1 MFKRNLTYSHLL
13 NIFNALLK
21 IPKHVFEPPEFVIM
35 GKEKDGK
42 STALNNIMWEH
53 KDNKPLPKT
62 AHLLPTQE
70 DFSTAY
76 GQQYPV
82 STAQSALDKKMLEYR
97 LQLSN
102 GQHINPPPI
111 NVTVKG
117 PNFDNLALTDTPGI
131 VKSASSKEDQIKNK
145 VFSDIIKET
154 VNETRSAVNGDVI
167 TNFVAKELEHI
178 KTTFLENQGVVQD
191 PNLAQS
197 FQSKFLI
204 MFKTTTTTIIEKLFE
219 KKKKNH
225 SIGVNPI
232 HANSYREKEIFDE
245 LRKSLLAYTFGEE
258 NNERD
263 TIFTVIVS
271 ILTKGFFNLS
281 SKSQHRTT
289 VDKLYKQCEEAK
301 MIFYRNTIGKTAS
314 HMKEFL
320 KTLIASYECESIKEQ
335 WSWGA
340 ITTTLTKMQSRTG
353 WDGNKQLHLDL
364 CDSILNTEFKEN
376 TKGLSMYIAI
386 KFTTKILDGLD
397 DYMKDQF
404 MSDKNLERSKLIAEQ
419 NALAAIIDSWENI
432 ENYCSQQ
439 RQKPVEK
446 PQPTKPVSYMLFSS
460 DYNTVDVAMN
470 SMVDEEPDVKEL
482 VEICVGNITKYAELL
497 K

>member
-1 MFKRNLTYSHLL
+1 M
-13 NIFNALLK
+13 IE
-21 IPKHVFEPPEFVIM
+21 IQ
-35 GKEKDGK
+35 KEKIE
-42 STALNNIMWEH
+42 SFIRNIMQ
-53 KDNKPLPKT
+53 NKIRNT
-62 AHLLPTQE
+62 
-70 DFSTAY
+70 
-76 GQQYPV
+76 
-82 STAQSALDKKMLEYR
+82 LD
-97 LQLSN
+97 
-102 GQHINPPPI
+102 
-111 NVTVKG
+111 
-117 PNFDNLALTDTPGI
+117 
-131 VKSASSKEDQIKNK
+131 
-145 VFSDIIKET
+145 
-154 VNETRSAVNGDVI
+154 ETRSAVNGDVI

-376 TKGLSMYIAI
+376 TVANSLDRNQAI
-386 KFTTKILDGLD
+386 MFYVMETISSC
-397 DYMKDQF
+397 KDSIERLIHVYCDQIYN
-404 MSDKNLERSKLIAEQ
+404 KNSRWLR
-419 NALAAIIDSWENI
+419 
-432 ENYCSQQ
+432 
-439 RQKPVEK
+439 
-446 PQPTKPVSYMLFSS
+446 
-460 DYNTVDVAMN
+460 
-470 SMVDEEPDVKEL
+470 
-482 VEICVGNITKYAELL
+482 
-497 K
+497 